1 MLHPK
6 ILEQDH
12 VLDQVAKVR
21 QLLLEVL
28 LATFALSL
36 QLLDHLQ
43 LLGSYE
49 IDLVRIDQPVRRHF
63 VHLGFRQRFSEER
76 LVLEQ
81 CQKILKSHSLR
92 RVVQIQLS
100 SYTLNC
106 LHWYLQNTAHTI
118 NHILHPTHTSYL
130 LGQLHPQA
138 WMPSTELH
146 P

>member
-21 QLLLEVL
+21 QLLLVVL

-43 LLGSYE
+43 LLSSYE

-81 CQKILKSHSLR
+81 CQKILKSHPLR
-92 RVVQIQLS
+92 RVV
-100 SYTLNC
+100 
-106 LHWYLQNTAHTI
+106 
-118 NHILHPTHTSYL
+118 
-130 LGQLHPQA
+130 
-138 WMPSTELH
+138 
-146 P
+146 